1 MLDAFYILI
10 GLAGFAALWAIT
22 KGCDRL

>member
-1 MLDAFYILI
+1 MLDAIYV
-10 GLAGFAALWAIT
+10 LAGIAGFVALWAIT